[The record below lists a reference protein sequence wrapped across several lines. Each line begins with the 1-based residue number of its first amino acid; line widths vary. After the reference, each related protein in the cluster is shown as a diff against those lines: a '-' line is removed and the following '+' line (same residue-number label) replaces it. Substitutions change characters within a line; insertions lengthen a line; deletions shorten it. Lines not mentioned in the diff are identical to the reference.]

1 MEGSYTFPIA
11 PVVRAGGP
19 PPVPVSTLV
28 TYAGTRLLRRC
39 HQGCP
44 GKEDAPVDQP
54 QEPTRARVVPL
65 FPRQSSDDAV
75 ARRRPARSRTR
86 ELSPSGDE
94 MSDRLLRI
102 EAVTGDHPGSGQ
114 APGHDRAVTIGV
126 SSGAFFPH
134 TLTEDVPF
142 AAARLGVSEIE
153 VMLQTPGEYDPAF
166 IARLATNAEA
176 AGVTIHSVHTLEQ
189 LHPMLDRYPRRAEE
203 GRALFGQG
211 IEAAAALGANV
222 LVWHGARKQ
231 QVRSPEGWERF
242 VALTREL
249 AEACGDAGVTLGLE
263 NHVNG
268 ALSQVRDVVE
278 FAKRLGEIG
287 TRQQVGFVFDPFQ
300 AAEAGANAFMML
312 AAMGNRIVNVHISDY
327 SEHDP
332 GLRHMPPGD
341 GDLPWSALVRAI
353 AGSGYTGPMMIEGP
367 LGQDDAT
374 ISRVRAR
381 LEPLISAA
389 FPHAGHEPR
398 QGSVR
403 DAMPEGLREGIAL
416 FNARR
421 FYEQH
426 EAIEAEWHAERGEI
440 RALYQGI
447 LQVGVGFYHALNG
460 NHRGAVA
467 LLTDG
472 IEKIG
477 RFQPVVLGI
486 DTERL
491 LRETRV
497 CLDEIVALG
506 PDGLDRFD
514 PSRIPVI
521 ELRPGA

>member
-1 MEGSYTFPIA
+1 
-11 PVVRAGGP
+11 
-19 PPVPVSTLV
+19 
-28 TYAGTRLLRRC
+28 
-39 HQGCP
+39 
-44 GKEDAPVDQP
+44 VDQP
-54 QEPTRARVVPL
+54 QEPTRARIVPL

-86 ELSPSGDE
+86 GLSPSGDE

-102 EAVTGDHPGSGQ
+102 EAVTGDRPGRGEG
-114 APGHDRAVTIGV
+114 PDHGRAVTIGI
-126 SSGAFFPH
+126 SSGAFYPH

-142 AAARLGVSEIE
+142 AAARLGVSAIE

-166 IARLATNAEA
+166 IARLATNAET

-203 GRALFGQG
+203 GRALFQRG
-211 IEAAAALGANV
+211 IDAAAALGATV

-242 VALTREL
+242 VTLTREL
-249 AEACGDAGVTLGLE
+249 ADACGEAGVTLGLE

-278 FAKRLGEIG
+278 FAKRLGDIG

-312 AAMGNRIVNVHISDY
+312 AAMGNRIANVHISDY
-327 SEHDP
+327 SERDP
-332 GLRHMPPGD
+332 GLRHLPPGD

-353 AGSGYTGPMMIEGP
+353 AGSGYSGPMMIEGP
-367 LGQDDAT
+367 LGRDNAT
-374 ISRVRAR
+374 ITRVRAK

-389 FPHAGHEPR
+389 FPHAGHELR
-398 QGSVR
+398 Q
-403 DAMPEGLREGIAL
+403 DAIPGTMPEGLREGIAL

-447 LQVGVGFYHALNG
+447 LQIGVGFYHALNG

-472 IEKIG
+472 VDKLG
-477 RFQPVVLGI
+477 RFQPSALGI
-486 DTERL
+486 DTAGL
-491 LRETRV
+491 LAGTQV

-514 PSRIPVI
+514 ASRIPTI
-521 ELRPGA
+521 TILPNA